1 MVSAYSDKLKA
12 MRESLEASKKT
23 PKDLTGTIDHIEAM
37 TAGEVYGESAKDPTR
52 EVIQVYVKVDQ
63 TGDVFKVAFTLP
75 FGSISW
81 RNAEFKLGK
90 FVAKY
95 GDLPEP
101 GTVVNVELGRN
112 GFYDLVI

>member
-1 MVSAYSDKLKA
+1 MASAYADKLAA
-12 MRESLEASKKT
+12 MRQSLESSKVE
-23 PKDLTGTIDHIEAM
+23 PENLTGTIQKVDVM

-63 TGDVFKVAFTLP
+63 TGDVFKAAFTLP

-112 GFYDLVI
+112 VFYDLVI